1 MSVDQ
6 LQKKIR
12 KLKNP
17 SCVVFSVGENQIPD
31 HVMESTGSFCEA
43 YGCYARE
50 LLTGL
55 KEIVPAVR
63 LDFATFAAL
72 GGDGVQ
78 LLQQLLAYAA
88 EQEYYVILD
97 APEARSVQ
105 SAQMV
110 ATQLLDPSSP
120 WKFDGLVL
128 SCYIG
133 SDGVLPYIQGVKEQE
148 KDLFLLLRTANKSAA
163 ELQDL
168 MTGSRLVHLAAAD
181 LAKRLGEPYLERG
194 GYSRIGGV
202 GAATSTD
209 GLKTL
214 RSKYPAMFLLID
226 GADYSGAN
234 AKNCSAAFDKLGHGA
249 LACIGSS
256 VLEAWRTENAE
267 GATYIEQATRAAERT
282 KKNLLRYITIL

>member
-1 MSVDQ
+1 MSVDR

-12 KLKNP
+12 NLKNP
-17 SCVVFSVGENQIPD
+17 SCVYFSATESQVPD
-31 HVMESTGSFCEA
+31 HILESNGNFCEA
-43 YGCYARE
+43 YGYYARE
-50 LLTGL
+50 LLSGL

-63 LDFATFAAL
+63 FDFATFAVL
-72 GGDGVQ
+72 GGEGVQ
-78 LLQQLLAYAA
+78 LLQQLLAYAT

-97 APEARSVQ
+97 APEARSALSSQ
-105 SAQMV
+105 AV
-110 ATQLLDPSSP
+110 ATQLLDPSDL

-148 KDLFLLLRTANKSAA
+148 KDLFLLLRSANKSAI

-256 VLEAWRTENAE
+256 VLEAWRTENADDS
-267 GATYIEQATRAAERT
+267 TYIEQAVQAAERA

>member
-1 MSVDQ
+1 MSVDR

-17 SCVVFSVGENQIPD
+17 SCVYFSATESQVPD
-31 HVMESTGSFCEA
+31 HILESNGNFCEA
-43 YGCYARE
+43 YGYYARE
-50 LLTGL
+50 LLSGL

-63 LDFATFAAL
+63 FDFVTFAVL
-72 GGDGVQ
+72 GGEGVQ

-97 APEARSVQ
+97 APEARSALSSQ
-105 SAQMV
+105 AV
-110 ATQLLDPSSP
+110 ATQLLDPSGQ

-133 SDGVLPYIQGVKEQE
+133 SDGVQPYISGVKEQGR
-148 KDLFLLLRTANKSAA
+148 DLFLLLRSANKSAA

-202 GAATSTD
+202 GAATSAD

-214 RSKYPAMFLLID
+214 RSKYPDMFLLID

-234 AKNCSAAFDKLGHGA
+234 AKYCSAAFDKLGHGA

-267 GATYIEQATRAAERT
+267 GATYIEQAVQAAERT

>member
-17 SCVVFSVGENQIPD
+17 ACVVFSAAENLVPAHIL
-31 HVMESTGSFCEA
+31 ESADSFCEA
-43 YGCYARE
+43 YRYYARE
-50 LLTGL
+50 LLSCL
-55 KEIVPAVR
+55 KETIPAVR
-63 LDFATFAAL
+63 FDFATFAAL
-72 GGDGVQ
+72 GADGVQ
-78 LLQQLLAYAA
+78 LLQQLLAFAV
-88 EQEYYVILD
+88 QLEYYVILD
-97 APEARSVQ
+97 APEARSAQ
-105 SAQMV
+105 SGQMV
-110 ATQLLDPSSP
+110 AAQLLDPSGL

-133 SDGVLPYIQGVKEQE
+133 SDGVQPYIKGVKEQG
-148 KDLFLLLRTANKSAA
+148 KDLFLLLRTANRSAA

-181 LAKRLGEPYLERG
+181 LAKRLGEPYVERG

-202 GAATSTD
+202 GAATTAD
-209 GLKTL
+209 GLRTL

-234 AKNCSAAFDKLGHGA
+234 AKICSAAFDKFGYGA
-249 LACIGSS
+249 IACLGSS
-256 VLEAWRTENAE
+256 VLEAWRNE
-267 GATYIEQATRAAERT
+267 GTDDTAYTQQAVQAAERA
-282 KKNLLRYITIL
+282 KNNLLRYITLL

>member
-17 SCVVFSVGENQIPD
+17 TCVLFSVTENSVPD
-31 HVMESTGSFCEA
+31 HILESTGSFCEA

-63 LDFATFAAL
+63 FDFATFAAL
-72 GGDGVQ
+72 GAEGLQ
-78 LLQQLLAYAA
+78 LLQQLLTFAT

-97 APEARSVQ
+97 APEARSAHA
-105 SAQMV
+105 AQAV
-110 ATQLLDPSSP
+110 ATQLLHPDSK
-120 WKFDGLVL
+120 WKFNGLVL

-133 SDGVLPYIQGVKEQE
+133 SDGVLPYIKGVKEQE
-148 KDLFLLLRTANKSAA
+148 KDLFLLLRTANKSAI

-181 LAKRLGEPYLERG
+181 LAKRLGEPYPERG

-202 GAATSTD
+202 GAATSAD

-214 RSKYPAMFLLID
+214 RSKYPSMFLLID
-226 GADYSGAN
+226 GADYPSAN
-234 AKNCSAAFDKLGHGA
+234 AKNCSAAFDKFGHGA
-249 LACIGSS
+249 LACIGTS
-256 VLEAWRTENAE
+256 VLEAWREENAE
-267 GATYIEQATRAAERT
+267 AAAYLELAAGAAERA